1 MKTFLYKIVLITIV
15 FALTNFLYI
24 EVLKKTD
31 WSLSKVYKIL
41 HFEDKDFDYL
51 FLGASLTLDGIDAQY
66 LTNKGIDSYNF
77 GTQGTSIRSS
87 YIQLNHYLKNN
98 KKPEV
103 VLLGVG
109 SLSKSYKDY
118 NNEFTISVP
127 YQYFY
132 FDNKLSFENLPM
144 VKFRGL
150 AIENLKQVV
159 SKEHR
164 EAEFVRGQLR
174 IKKKVPDNTK
184 YKQKLDSEIHVSYYE
199 GASHLFKIDSVCKK
213 NDIKFLVLEMPG
225 FKKTQNLI
233 PVGPH
238 KLWDET
244 HDTIVLYNLNNK
256 DLVSELI
263 DSKNDWLGNSHL
275 NQYGAKKLTKY
286 IYDTI
291 LKE

>member
-184 YKQKLDSEIHVSYYE
+184 YKQKLDRTIHVSDYE

-213 NDIKFLVLEMPG
+213 NDIKILVLEMPG

-256 DLVSELI
+256 DLVSKLI
-263 DSKNDWLGNSHL
+263 NSKNDWLGNSHL

-291 LKE
+291 LKK

>member
-1 MKTFLYKIVLITIV
+1 MKAFLSKIVLVTIIFV
-15 FALTNFLYI
+15 LTNYLYLEI
-24 EVLKKTD
+24 LKQTD
-31 WSLSKVYKIL
+31 WSLYKVNKI
-41 HFEDKDFDYL
+41 HKFEDKDFDYL
-51 FLGASLTLDGIDAQY
+51 FLGARLTLDGIDAKY
-66 LTNKGIDSYNF
+66 LTDKGINSYNF

-103 VLLGVG
+103 VILGIG

-118 NNEFTISVP
+118 NNEYTISLP
-127 YQYFY
+127 YQHFY
-132 FDNKLSFENLPM
+132 FENKLSYENLPL
-144 VKFRGL
+144 VKFRGA
-150 AIENLKQVV
+150 AIENLKQIV

-164 EAEFVRGQLR
+164 EAEFVNGQLK
-174 IKKKVPDNTK
+174 IKKKVPDNTE
-184 YKQKLDSEIHVSYYE
+184 YKQELDSEIHVSDYS

-256 DLVSELI
+256 DLVSKLI
-263 DSKNDWLGNSHL
+263 NSKNDWLGNSHL

-291 LKE
+291 LKK